1 MWSFSSNGRKVKIK
15 DFFLRVYKLRK
26 CLLEFIFSFV
36 VIDGG
41 PVWKFEGGK
50 DFNSHFSSVLI
61 SLTIILDFL
70 G

>member
-50 DFNSHFSSVLI
+50 HFFHRS
-61 SLTIILDFL
+61 IILVLVDSH
-70 G
+70 